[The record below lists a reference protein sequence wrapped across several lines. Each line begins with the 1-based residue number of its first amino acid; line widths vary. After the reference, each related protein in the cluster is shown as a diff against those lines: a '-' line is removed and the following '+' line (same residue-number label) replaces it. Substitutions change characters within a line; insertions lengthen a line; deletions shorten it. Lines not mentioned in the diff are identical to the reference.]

1 LRILDCG
8 LRIERSAPLRG
19 GRIPI
24 RNPQSAIRNF
34 LSVFLLPLSFLHAG
48 PPSPAAQDWK
58 EIVAL
63 DAGPTQTPK
72 NQAEA
77 LQLTRQQL
85 LAQQKLLVEF
95 LRKYPRDPQA
105 FNARLRL
112 TNIEASLASLDGNR
126 RGLEQALAKFSELE
140 RTNGIP
146 RSEAAEAGFR
156 KVSLLFYLARGR
168 EAEMRDAIVTAA
180 ANYHTRYISDP
191 RGPRVLVE
199 AATICDSAPDT
210 KRDLL
215 ETALRDTQEDGLRQR
230 ITDDLRRLD
239 FLGRKPELKFTAT
252 NGQAFDL
259 GKERGHPTVV
269 VFWSA
274 DSPHSLVW
282 MKEFV
287 SSTEKLPKNACKIV
301 TVSLDKDRKTL
312 DEMSKELGLTYPT
325 HFDGKGWENAISKP
339 LGINAVPTVWI
350 FDKGGRLRTLNAR
363 QNYLA
368 AIQQLTAE

>member
-1 LRILDCG
+1 M
-8 LRIERSAPLRG
+8 
-19 GRIPI
+19 I
-24 RNPQSAIRNF
+24 RLHF
-34 LSVFLLPLSFLHAG
+34 LAAFTLIGIHALQAG
-48 PPSPAAQDWK
+48 PPSPAENDWK
-58 EIVAL
+58 EILAL
-63 DAGPTQTPK
+63 DAGPEATPR
-72 NQAEA
+72 NSTEA

-85 LAQQKLLVEF
+85 MAQQKLLTEF

-105 FNARLRL
+105 FNAHLRL
-112 TNIEASLASLDGNR
+112 TNIEATLASLDNNR

-146 RSEAAEAGFR
+146 RAAAADAGFR

-168 EAEMRDAIVTAA
+168 EAEMRDAVVTSAT
-180 ANYHTRYISDP
+180 NFHTRYLADP
-191 RGPRVLVE
+191 RGPRLLVE
-199 AATICDSAPDT
+199 ASTICDNAPDT

-215 ETALRDTQEDGLRQR
+215 ETALRDTQEEGLRQR
-230 ITDDLRRLD
+230 INDDLRRLD

-252 NGQAFDL
+252 NGQTFDL
-259 GKERGHPTVV
+259 SRERGHPTIV

-287 SSTEKLPKNACKIV
+287 TSTEKLSKTSCKFV

-312 DEMSKELGLTYPT
+312 DDMTKELNLTYPT
-325 HFDGKGWENAISKP
+325 FFDGKGWENSISKP
-339 LGINAVPTVWI
+339 FGINAVPTVWI

-363 QNYLA
+363 QGYLE
-368 AIQQLTAE
+368 AIQQLTTE